1 MLVELNFSRGS
12 LMNKNTCLPTLDEVS
27 ESVRVDLQNFLQHIS
42 IMKNISTSGEDSQ
55 KGSIEDLE
63 DQIFRKELQSS
74 KDYSDEITSNEIVFS
89 QTIPS
94 HSPQSEGLQRQAKFR
109 SMICT
114 NERMNAFLKFDS
126 QANPHSH
133 ILNISLDA
141 SSTASNYKLSSQKL
155 PMKKVQAEN
164 LVRELPSV
172 HEGSDKNDF
181 LKDSPPMSSV
191 KAPTVTSVQHLQS
204 SFRSGG
210 DIRNYAENNITIFEH
225 SAKQLVE
232 FPHDKNMAV
241 NETRV
246 SGDGGLKEGVGHRV
260 DRWIDEGNSNT
271 TNIPLRPLSISHK
284 DEMAIASSAQ
294 VDIDVPASAEPKSL
308 HEISKGTAGYIDRS
322 GHQARLENWVRRLGE
337 IGIFS
342 TSLTSDQPL
351 TIITLEHGI
360 EGVDIK
366 FTASS
371 KELTELLSRNQQE
384 LRNIFRQSDL
394 QSYQFSFSNGCAGG
408 HSSEKSLNGATKEMT
423 PNLMEE
429 VAVETQFFPATG
441 VDKRI

>member
-42 IMKNISTSGEDSQ
+42 IMKNISISGGDSQ

-181 LKDSPPMSSV
+181 LKD
-191 KAPTVTSVQHLQS
+191 AP
-204 SFRSGG
+204 
-210 DIRNYAENNITIFEH
+210 
-225 SAKQLVE
+225 
-232 FPHDKNMAV
+232 
-241 NETRV
+241 
-246 SGDGGLKEGVGHRV
+246 
-260 DRWIDEGNSNT
+260 
-271 TNIPLRPLSISHK
+271 
-284 DEMAIASSAQ
+284 
-294 VDIDVPASAEPKSL
+294 
-308 HEISKGTAGYIDRS
+308 
-322 GHQARLENWVRRLGE
+322 
-337 IGIFS
+337 
-342 TSLTSDQPL
+342 PL
-351 TIITLEHGI
+351 TGQ
-360 EGVDIK
+360 
-366 FTASS
+366 S
-371 KELTELLSRNQQE
+371 LL
-384 LRNIFRQSDL
+384 
-394 QSYQFSFSNGCAGG
+394 A
-408 HSSEKSLNGATKEMT
+408 
-423 PNLMEE
+423 
-429 VAVETQFFPATG
+429 
-441 VDKRI
+441 